1 MTKKQDK
8 AIVALKKAR
17 SSIDKVIKMIEKN
30 ESEIDTIQQS
40 LAAIGLLKSANLQL
54 LENYLNSSIVEWKNL
69 SSNKIEK
76 IIDNIT
82 KVVRTAQ
89 NK

>member
-17 SSIDKVIKMIEKN
+17 SNIDKVIKMIEKN

-40 LAAIGLLKSANLQL
+40 LAAIGLLKSTNLHL
-54 LENYLNSSIVEWKNL
+54 LENYLNSSIVEGKNL

-76 IIDNIT
+76 LIENVT
-82 KVVRTAQ
+82 KIVRTAQ